1 MPLASHFSRYFHQQP
16 TRHARNWRITE
27 LVLCLCPSAYH
38 GGFFVSIYKRNNV
51 PRGEG
56 FSPSCIDPVDR
67 FVLGDVLF
75 RDTGGTFLCVCSA
88 EFARSTRLLRASI
101 SRSQREFSCLRIPV
115 LLPAIFTF
123 GSVWHPFTLFACFA
137 FVPCFIVAKL
147 QLEVHCGPLSAAA
160 SASCRARIVQLGR
173 NAGIQDRL
181 SVAPCRNSTV
191 VSSWC
196 GMPSL
201 WGAV

>member
-16 TRHARNWRITE
+16 TRHARNWRISE

-67 FVLGDVLF
+67 FVLVDVLF
-75 RDTGGTFLCVCSA
+75 RDTGGTFLCACSA

-101 SRSQREFSCLRIPV
+101 SRNQREFSCLRIPV

-147 QLEVHCGPLSAAA
+147 QLELCIVALYLHPPPPAAGLE
-160 SASCRARIVQLGR
+160 SCSLEEMQVFKIG
-173 NAGIQDRL
+173 
-181 SVAPCRNSTV
+181 SVLHLAEIRQ
-191 VSSWC
+191 
-196 GMPSL
+196 
-201 WGAV
+201 

>member
-147 QLEVHCGPLSAAA
+147 QLELCIAALYLQPPPPA
-160 SASCRARIVQLGR
+160 AGLESCSLEEMQVFKIGSVLQLAEIR
-173 NAGIQDRL
+173 Q
-181 SVAPCRNSTV
+181 
-191 VSSWC
+191 
-196 GMPSL
+196 
-201 WGAV
+201 